1 MCIILYYNLNL
12 DCLFRQKMLF
22 QAPIYHIDHSYQI
35 FCFNHLNSCSTYP
48 RVQTFKNHYLQ
59 LNAKNFLLKH
69 LHPVPNQKF
78 QLHYFLPSIRL
89 ATFINFQFFL
99 KSNRFDQLS
108 MPGLLLPIQVSN
120 FVCLIILLMDL
131 VIIASGA
138 LF

>member
-22 QAPIYHIDHSYQI
+22 QALIYHIDHSYQI
-35 FCFNHLNSCSTYP
+35 FHFNHLNSCSTYHP
-48 RVQTFKNHYLQ
+48 YQTFKNHYLL
-59 LNAKNFLLKH
+59 LNSKNFLLKH

-78 QLHYFLPSIRL
+78 QLHYFLPSILR
-89 ATFINFQFFL
+89 ATFINFLFFL
-99 KSNRFDQLS
+99 KSNRYDQLQIL
-108 MPGLLLPIQVSN
+108 GLLLPIQVLN
-120 FVCLIILLMDL
+120 FVCLIQLMDL